1 MAFAVLKD
9 IIVYFVTH
17 FIHNICAAQEDI
29 ELFDNIRHFY
39 FTMEPIHRIL
49 KAQKRLLY
57 GVAIS
62 RLYE

>member
-9 IIVYFVTH
+9 IIVFFVTH

-39 FTMEPIHRIL
+39 FTMEPIHRI
-49 KAQKRLLY
+49 
-57 GVAIS
+57 
-62 RLYE
+62 